1 MLAEADAPGTLH
13 YLIEAE
19 GFRVAGCAADEVEL
33 RRVLEQ
39 DLQPE
44 VIVLDADISA
54 TALLVARELSPS
66 SHVIVIWPDGVQVPS
81 AADRI
86 APSLVY
92 EQLGAAI
99 RRAAVERWL
108 SDHSTDVPSEELRAE
123 AGGPTASAETVS
135 EPGLGRTASRLSVMS
150 IVLMAAIVLTMG
162 ASFALDGWR
171 APPHA
176 APPPRSSGPQPTA
189 VHSSPAIAPTP
200 QPHPDVQLP
209 EYIPCAPAGK
219 SDQDA
224 PNAHAAGSAGFA
236 DDPTCPRPN
245 GGTTSRPAHASA
257 DDHGHGEPSDAGS
270 GGGGGAGGAGQ
281 GDPGGAANGD
291 RGGDR
296 GRSGNHSASPSAPGH
311 GPKN

>member
-19 GFRVAGCAADEVEL
+19 GFRVAGCAADEIEL

-44 VIVLDADISA
+44 VIVLDSDISA

-92 EQLGAAI
+92 EQLGPAI

-108 SDHSTDVPSEELRAE
+108 SDHSTDVPSEELRPK
-123 AGGPTASAETVS
+123 AGGPTVSAEAVS

-150 IVLMAAIVLTMG
+150 IVLIAAIVLTMG
-162 ASFALDGWR
+162 ASFALDGWH
-171 APPHA
+171 APPQHA
-176 APPPRSSGPQPTA
+176 APPPKSSAPQPTA
-189 VHSSPAIAPTP
+189 THSNPGIAPTAP
-200 QPHPDVQLP
+200 PNRDVRSPEFLP
-209 EYIPCAPAGK
+209 CPPAGR
-219 SDQDA
+219 SDGGA
-224 PNAHAAGSAGFA
+224 PNAHAAGSLRAA
-236 DDPTCPRPN
+236 DDPSCRRLK
-245 GGTTSRPAHASA
+245 GSKSRPTHPGP
-257 DDHGHGEPSDAGS
+257 DDHAHGTPSA
-270 GGGGGAGGAGQ
+270 AGGKGNHGAAQ
-281 GDPGGAANGD
+281 GDPGEAAD
-291 RGGDR
+291 AH
-296 GRSGNHSASPSAPGH
+296 RSGAHGQSDGHSASPSGSGR